1 MENKHNEVRSQRHS
15 SEADTNSINR
25 AIEKA
30 SKDPSFINIAIS
42 LIKEMRFPAYKK
54 DIIKQAKRV
63 ASTSTSTSSSSSSST
78 TTDTDSDTII
88 ALFES
93 LNSYV
98 QYKDPY
104 HVQKAL
110 EENNPENKNKKT
122 SQITDSTREQP
133 TVRTH
138 PTTTDA

>member
-1 MENKHNEVRSQRHS
+1 
-15 SEADTNSINR
+15 
-25 AIEKA
+25 
-30 SKDPSFINIAIS
+30 
-42 LIKEMRFPAYKK
+42 MRFPAYKK

-63 ASTSTSTSSSSSSST
+63 ASTSTSTSTSST

-93 LNSYV
+93 LNGYV

-110 EENNPENKNKKT
+110 EENNPENKNKK
-122 SQITDSTREQP
+122 
-133 TVRTH
+133 H
-138 PTTTDA
+138 LK